1 MNTNHP
7 LFKKIHKISRK
18 FGAKP
23 MFLDYDMKE
32 DKPFLRPYKK
42 YKDDCL
48 DLIFVKGIPIL
59 SIYMLLKVMKPT
71 KMDCLFYD
79 KKFKMYSLID
89 KEGTLQAVL
98 EIKNNKVVLIPFYND
113 NSDNKV
119 ITYDSSDIYEIVEQ
133 IKQKNKNNF
142 YFK

>member
-7 LFKKIHKISRK
+7 LFKKIYKISRK

-59 SIYMLLKVMKPT
+59 SICRLSSATKPT
-71 KMDCLFYD
+71 KMDCLFYNN
-79 KKFKMYSLID
+79 KFKLYSLID
-89 KEGTLQAVL
+89 KEGILQAVL
-98 EIKNNKVVLIPFYND
+98 EVKNNKVSLLPYSD
-113 NSDNKV
+113 DSDNKV
-119 ITYDSSDIYEIVEQ
+119 ITYDSSDIYEVVEQ

>member
-7 LFKKIHKISRK
+7 LFKQIYKISRK

-59 SIYMLLKVMKPT
+59 SICRLSSAT
-71 KMDCLFYD
+71 KSTKIDCLFYNN
-79 KKFKMYSLID
+79 KFELYSLID
-89 KEGTLQAVL
+89 KEGILQAVL
-98 EIKNNKVVLIPFYND
+98 EVKNNKVSLLPYND
-113 NSDNKV
+113 DNNDKV
-119 ITYDSSDIYEIVEQ
+119 ITYDSSDIYEVVEQ
-133 IKQKNKNNF
+133 TKQKNKNNF
-142 YFK
+142 YFE

>member
-7 LFKKIHKISRK
+7 LFKKIYKISRK

-59 SIYMLLKVMKPT
+59 SIYRLSSVTKST
-71 KMDCLFYD
+71 KMDCLFYNN
-79 KKFKMYSLID
+79 KFKLYSLID
-89 KEGTLQAVL
+89 KEGILQAVL
-98 EIKNNKVVLIPFYND
+98 EVKNNKVSLLPYND
-113 NSDNKV
+113 DSDNKV
-119 ITYDSSDIYEIVEQ
+119 ITYDSSDIYEVVEQ

-142 YFK
+142 YFE

>member
-7 LFKKIHKISRK
+7 LFKQIHKISRK

-59 SIYMLLKVMKPT
+59 SICRLSSATKST
-71 KMDCLFYD
+71 KMDCLFYNN
-79 KKFKMYSLID
+79 KFKLYSLID
-89 KEGTLQAVL
+89 KEGILQAVL
-98 EIKNNKVVLIPFYND
+98 EVKNNKVSLLPYND
-113 NSDNKV
+113 DSDNKV
-119 ITYDSSDIYEIVEQ
+119 IIYDLSDIYEVVEQ

-142 YFK
+142 YFE